1 MDGTKVTVRPAFDLL
16 KEYLD
21 ESFDLQTTSEVCR
34 VPPQAI
40 QSLARQLS
48 QNKGASLLAAGMG
61 PNHYFNNDLFGRVHF
76 LVAALTDNIGHIGG
90 NVGSYAGNYR
100 GSLFQAMPQWIL
112 ENPFDIEPDLTKP
125 ARVKKYYKA
134 ESAHYWNYGERP
146 LRAVKTGDDIH
157 EGESITGKSHMPTP
171 TKLIWF
177 GNSNSLLGNAKWS
190 FDVVKNTLPRQDAI
204 FCNEWHWTSSCEY
217 ADMVFPADSWA
228 EFKLPD
234 MTASCTNPFL
244 LAFPT
249 TPLERIHDSRSD
261 YEILALTAAALGKL
275 VRRAAHGRVLEGR
288 PRRRPVAVPAADP
301 RRLERNPRNECSRT
315 CMRRRRRAR
324 RS

>member
-1 MDGTKVTVRPAFDLL
+1 MTLVDGSDVMVRPAFDLL

-34 VPPQAI
+34 IPPAAI
-40 QSLARQLS
+40 QSLARQLA
-48 QNKGASLLAAGMG
+48 QNRGKSLLAAGMG

-146 LRAVKTGDDIH
+146 LRAVKTGDDVH
-157 EGESITGKSHMPTP
+157 KGESITGKSHMPTP

-217 ADMVFPADSWA
+217 ADMVFDGIDEHRGAGVVGPVGHH
-228 EFKLPD
+228 
-234 MTASCTNPFL
+234 
-244 LAFPT
+244 
-249 TPLERIHDSRSD
+249 PLDAAQAHRGELRGDVRQAAPGGGSD
-261 YEILALTAAALGKL
+261 AAAASRAGRGAR
-275 VRRAAHGRVLEGR
+275 VRVRMARGQRAADRTRPHGYGR
-288 PRRRPVAVPAADP
+288 
-301 RRLERNPRNECSRT
+301 ER
-315 CMRRRRRAR
+315 
-324 RS
+324 